1 MGETEAKKTAAEAK
15 SYDVFLTFS
24 GSDIRLDFRSHLS
37 DALTQ
42 KHIVVFIDDQIPE
55 GDEIA
60 QSLFQAIDKSLI
72 SLVIFSPNYVK
83 SDWCMSELVRIVE
96 CRKKV
101 SQVLLP
107 VFYKVDP
114 SDVRWQKGPYADPFT
129 EHEKQYNLTTVKKWR
144 SALTESASIVGFH
157 SSLFK

>member
-15 SYDVFLTFS
+15 SYDVFLSFS
-24 GSDIRLDFRSHLS
+24 GSDIRLGFLSHLS
-37 DALTQ
+37 DALRRKQ
-42 KHIVVFIDDQIPE
+42 IVVFIDNQIHK
-55 GDEIA
+55 GDEISE
-60 QSLFQAIDKSLI
+60 SLLQAIDKSLI

-83 SDWCMSELVRIVE
+83 SHWCMSELIRIVE

-101 SQVLLP
+101 NQVLLP

-114 SDVRWQKGPYADPFT
+114 SDVRWQKGPYADPFL

-144 SALTESASIVGFH
+144 SALTQSASILGFH